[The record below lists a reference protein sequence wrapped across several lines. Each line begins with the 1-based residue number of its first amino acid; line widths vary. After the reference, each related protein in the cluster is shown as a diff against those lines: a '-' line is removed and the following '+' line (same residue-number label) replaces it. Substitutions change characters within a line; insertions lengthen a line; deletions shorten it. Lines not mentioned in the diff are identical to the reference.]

1 LSQHEK
7 KNAPSCVTNGGV
19 VDENDLENR
28 FAQLKIQAVPKVA
41 YKGRVVICYR
51 PKHR

>member
-1 LSQHEK
+1 
-7 KNAPSCVTNGGV
+7 V

-41 YKGRVVICYR
+41 YPYLRY
-51 PKHR
+51 